1 MTFLMRFDLRAPQP
15 GTPARDLY
23 AAALEMAPWAEAHG
37 FMSLVVSEHH
47 ASVDGYLPSPLVMA
61 SAFAAR
67 TNNIPIVV
75 AALLAP
81 LYDPIRLAEDIAV
94 LDHVSGGR
102 VAYVIGVGYRPCEY
116 EAYGLDYAAR
126 GRTAESHIATL
137 RKAWTGE
144 PFEYEGRTV
153 QVLPTPGA
161 PPMLMYGGATR
172 VAARRAARL
181 DLPFFPQGADQAVI
195 DEYQAE
201 RSRLGLGEGIV
212 MAPGNGP
219 LNVFVSE
226 DPDQAWSRLGPHLL
240 HDAQQYAKWQID
252 AGLTS
257 AALDTSTSIDELR
270 EAGVYAIVTPDEC
283 ADIARTHG
291 MVALHPL
298 CGGIAPDL
306 AWESLE
312 LIASKVQPALSAPTG

>member
-1 MTFLMRFDLRAPQP
+1 MTFMIRFDLRAPQP
-15 GTPARDLY
+15 GTAPRDLY
-23 AAALEMAPWAEAHG
+23 ACALEMGSWAEQHG
-37 FMSLVVSEHH
+37 FMSLAVSEHH
-47 ASVDGYLPSPLVMA
+47 ASDDGYLPSPLVFA
-61 SAFAAR
+61 SALAAR
-67 TNNIPIVV
+67 TTTIPIVV

-94 LDHVSGGR
+94 LDLVSGGR
-102 VAYVIGVGYRPCEY
+102 VAYVIGVGYRPVEY
-116 EAYGLDYAAR
+116 ETLGRDYAAR
-126 GRTAESHIATL
+126 GRTAESHIHTL

-153 QVLPTPGA
+153 QVLPVPSA
-161 PPMLMYGGATR
+161 PPMLMYGGATK

-181 DLPFFPQGADQAVI
+181 DLPFFPQGADRSVI
-195 DEYQAE
+195 DEYLAE
-201 RSRLGLGEGIV
+201 RARLGLGESMV
-212 MAPGNGP
+212 MAPGDGP

-226 DPDQAWSRLGPHLL
+226 DPDRAWSVLGPHLL

-257 AALDTSTSIDELR
+257 AALDTSTTIDELR

-283 ADIARTHG
+283 VDLVRKQG
-291 MVALHPL
+291 MLALHPL
-298 CGGIAPDL
+298 CGGIAPDA

-312 LIASKVQPALSAPTG
+312 LIASKVQPALGAG